1 MAWYDR
7 GSTRQ
12 WHGATVLFMFIIV
25 IIVINVNGLSGLQSK
40 ANTSKPPSSMI
51 SGRGNLTA

>member
-12 WHGATVLFMFIIV
+12 WHGASVLFMFIIV
-25 IIVINVNGLSGLQSK
+25 IIVIKLNGLQSK
-40 ANTSKPPSSMI
+40 ENTSKPPSSMI